1 MFIQI
6 INLHIFSAV
15 NLKCDKVKLI
25 PNRRRDSMTLSKE
38 VKEGLEKAINDWL
51 SRFDEIAEAELNF
64 LERIG
69 IEPKHETLLSYT
81 AGVLDSSVGSFIHCL
96 YDRGMTEE
104 EDKEMIELLK
114 RKIPVFEL
122 KFKAFLRENKPPKEG

>member
-1 MFIQI
+1 M
-6 INLHIFSAV
+6 A
-15 NLKCDKVKLI
+15 
-25 PNRRRDSMTLSKE
+25 LSKE

-64 LERIG
+64 LEKIG
-69 IEPKHETLLSYT
+69 IEPKRETLLSYT

-104 EDKEMIELLK
+104 EDKEMIELMK